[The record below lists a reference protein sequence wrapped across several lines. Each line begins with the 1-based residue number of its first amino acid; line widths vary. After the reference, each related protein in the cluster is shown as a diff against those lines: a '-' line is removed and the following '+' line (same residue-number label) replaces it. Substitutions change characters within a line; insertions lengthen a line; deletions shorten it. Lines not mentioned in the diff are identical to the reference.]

1 MTIKDPIKNRITARF
16 NKKKLTDNI
25 GLKIVALV
33 VAILLWYVVVN
44 ITDPIITQTYKNVHV
59 KILNPEVITDQGNT
73 LQVVDDSAL
82 IPTVTVKA
90 PRTIIQE
97 LGSNV
102 DTIVATAD
110 MNKLLNDGTS
120 VPIECTVSKYAEK
133 IESIRP
139 SIDYVQ
145 VSIEKKRIIQLPIS
159 VTTSGEVESGY
170 IVGDKVSNQNQL
182 RVSGPQSVVERVKT
196 AFADVSVGGFT
207 GNISTM
213 ADIVLYDEE
222 GEPVPMDSLELN
234 IDSVRVDVEILAT
247 KKVPI
252 YYSMIGIPA
261 EGYGVTGEIECTPEV
276 VTIAGEKSKIDNIS
290 SVKIPGEELNVTGQT
305 DNLVTNVDIQDYLPE
320 GIRLADPGSYSGK
333 VTLKA
338 YIEPYEESTIT
349 IYTKDIVFKSVP
361 FGFEAEMADYMDKAE
376 IKITGLK
383 QDIEKLGS
391 SKIVGV
397 IDFGDYAL
405 LNNISE
411 FEEGVYNCVLTP
423 ELPEGIRAGSTVL
436 IQIRLKKNEE

>member
-1 MTIKDPIKNRITARF
+1 VTIKDPIKSKIKEKF

-59 KILNPEVITDQGNT
+59 KILNADVITSQGNT
-73 LQVVDDSAL
+73 LQVVDNSAV
-82 IPTVTVKA
+82 IPSVTVKA

-110 MNKLLNDGTS
+110 MNKLLSDGAT

-133 IESIRP
+133 VESIRP
-139 SIDYVQ
+139 SSDYVR
-145 VSIEKKRIIQLPIS
+145 VSIEKRRTVQLPIS

-170 IVGDKVSNQNQL
+170 IVGDKTPNQNQV
-182 RVSGPQSVVERVKT
+182 RVSGPQSVVDRVKT
-196 AFADVSVGGFT
+196 ASVDVSVGGFT

-213 ADIVLYDEE
+213 GDVVLFDEE
-222 GEPVPMDSLELN
+222 GEPVSMDSLELN
-234 IDSVRVDVEILAT
+234 VSTLRVDVEILAT

-261 EGYGVTGEIECTPEV
+261 DGYGVTGEIECTPEV
-276 VTIAGEKSKIDNIS
+276 ITIAGEKSKIDVVS
-290 SVKIPGEELNVTGQT
+290 AVKIPGEELNVTGQT
-305 DNLVTNVDIQDYLPE
+305 DNLVTNVDIQDYLPQ
-320 GIRLADPGSYSGK
+320 GIRLADSSFSGK

-338 YIEPYEESTIT
+338 YIEPYEESVVSVN
-349 IYTKDIVFKSVP
+349 TKDIVFKGVP
-361 FGFEAEMADYMDKAE
+361 YGFTAEVEEYAEKAE
-376 IKITGLK
+376 VKIIGLK
-383 QDIEKLGS
+383 QDIEKLDAS
-391 SKIVGV
+391 AVVGV
-397 IDFGDYAL
+397 IDLDDYAL
-405 LNNISE
+405 LNNITE
-411 FEEGVYNCVLTP
+411 YQEGAYSCILTL
-423 ELPEGIRAGSTVL
+423 ELPEGIRADGSVF
-436 IQIRLKKNEE
+436 IQVRLRKNEE